1 MPFLAVSSFQMTN
14 GIGSPQCEDLSP
26 RHVLLC
32 AMHQDPQPFTM
43 LQFIMRCSVGSF
55 VSFLCCFV
63 RRLVSWMPP
72 LLKCRLK
79 CAPFC
84 WKQTRIL
91 IKRMDTAIGPVNE
104 WAYNLWPNLRGTIIE
119 IHWDS
124 NLFVHES
131 AEGNVCSWDSSR
143 MAANLAV

>member
-1 MPFLAVSSFQMTN
+1 MTWYPRCCAMN
-14 GIGSPQCEDLSP
+14 GWAQTAKQLLVAKVGEPSLDALPGCLILSNDEWDWIPQCEDLSR
-26 RHVLLC
+26 RHVLVF

-55 VSFLCCFV
+55 VSFLCCFI

-104 WAYNLWPNLRGTIIE
+104 
-119 IHWDS
+119 
-124 NLFVHES
+124 
-131 AEGNVCSWDSSR
+131 
-143 MAANLAV
+143 